1 MRLWSVWR
9 NKVGACVALA
19 ACVVFAA
26 CGGESKQSSPTIA
39 PGPFDGEAAITYV
52 RAQLAFGAR
61 VPGSEAAVK
70 GGDWI
75 VEQMR
80 QRADTVVEQRWEHT
94 TAAGKKLP
102 LRNILARFNP
112 SATERVLY
120 VTHWDSRPRSESA
133 SDTARQRL
141 PVPGANDGAS
151 GVALFVALG
160 DLLKQTPPRI
170 GVDLLFVDGEDY
182 GEFGPP
188 DVDVL
193 LGSKYFVEHLPDAG
207 YQPLFGVLW
216 DMIGDRDLKIEQ
228 EANSLRAAP
237 EVVTLVWETARSLG
251 YGDTFLPT
259 EGLAITD
266 DHIPFIEKG
275 LHVIDVIDLD
285 FPWHHTPD
293 DTIDKIS
300 AASLKRVGDVAWA
313 LLQR

>member
-1 MRLWSVWR
+1 MRQSSEWGTAARAS
-9 NKVGACVALA
+9 AALA
-19 ACVVFAA
+19 LCVVLGG
-26 CGGESKQSSPTIA
+26 CGGESKQASPTLA
-39 PGPFDGEAAITYV
+39 PGPFNGDTAMAYV

-61 VPGSEAAVK
+61 VPGTEGAVK

-80 QRADTVVEQRWEHT
+80 LRADSVVEQRWEHV
-94 TAAGKKLP
+94 TASGRKLP

-112 SATERVLY
+112 GAAERVLY

-160 DLLKQTPPRI
+160 DLLKRTPPRI

-193 LGSKYFVEHLPDAG
+193 LGSKYFVEHLPEPG

>member
-1 MRLWSVWR
+1 MTQSWR
-9 NKVGACVALA
+9 QGLLALLCA
-19 ACVVFAA
+19 ALPA
-26 CGGESKQSSPTIA
+26 CGGGGDEGA
-39 PGPFDGEAAITYV
+39 AAAAAGPFDGAKALEYV
-52 RAQLAFGAR
+52 RQQLAFGAR
-61 VPGSEAAVK
+61 VPGTEAAVK

-75 VEQMR
+75 EQQMR
-80 QRADTVVEQRWEHT
+80 ARADTVVVQRWEHT
-94 TAAGKKLP
+94 TAAGTRLP

-112 SATERVLY
+112 AATERILY

-133 SDTARQRL
+133 SDSARRHL

-160 DLLKQTPPRI
+160 DLLKQAPPRV

-193 LGSKYFVEHLPDAG
+193 LGSRYFVDHLPDAG

-216 DMIGDRDLKIEQ
+216 DMVGDRDLRFQQ
-228 EANSLRAAP
+228 EANSRRAAP
-237 EVVTLVWETARSLG
+237 EVVSLVWQAARSLG
-251 YGDTFLPT
+251 YGSTFVPE
-259 EGLAITD
+259 EGLSITD
-266 DHIPFIEKG
+266 DHIPFLEKG

-293 DTIDKIS
+293 DTIDKVS
-300 AASLKRVGDVAWA
+300 AASLKIVGDVAWA